1 MVRILTPW
9 SGVQVLFRE
18 LISCKLRGTA
28 KGGQK
33 KKKINENLN
42 NKTENQ
48 RALTDLKKL
57 NKIK

>member
-18 LISCKLRGTA
+18 LRSCKLRGTA

-33 KKKINENLN
+33 KKINENLN
-42 NKTENQ
+42 NKTETQ